1 MALWMD
7 PQGCVCVEKSSEGDG
22 ALTLGWVMEGGRV
35 DQDLS
40 VAA

>member
-22 ALTLGWVMEGGRV
+22 ALTLGWG
-35 DQDLS
+35 
-40 VAA
+40 VADK